1 MHADKP
7 YYMVGDTIWL
17 RARIAEAFTHAPT
30 ALNKYVY
37 VELRSAVKPASGE
50 QPPAPLRIRLR
61 EREGVY
67 AGYLPLPMTAESG
80 DYTLTAY
87 TAFMRNAGPDYFF
100 RMQVYVSAYGSR
112 YEKHSTKRTDE
123 WDFDMSFFPEGG
135 YRRTAV
141 PGSNFTRVTT
151 VRIIRFSSKG
161 SPPGTITRSSI
172 YTCDRKKAATL
183 SRPSNRPGAL
193 RPMVVA
199 ARVG

>member
-100 RMQVYVSAYGSR
+100 RIRQSPRRSAER
-112 YEKHSTKRTDE
+112 
-123 WDFDMSFFPEGG
+123 DFDMSFFPEGG